1 MRNTLRKG
9 SPRSRPHLSL
19 TDTLASNETL
29 RQKLRKYSGLD
40 PDAPGKLQA
49 YRSEESVWPHIRTIF
64 QEPLAEFLGTVV
76 AVMFGSGAVAQA
88 LLSKSQPQ
96 SYPDNYGDWWTILRK
111 LTCRDRRRYDRY
123 LCMGNRGTYC
133 LVISLTLFQV
143 AGDSGAYLNPA
154 LTLSQAVYRGFS
166 IRKIPIYFL
175 SQFLGAFV
183 GALLT
188 YANYIS
194 AIDFYAGD
202 GVRTVPPTQGA
213 TAQIFITFPQPFLPT
228 ASAFFSE
235 VFATGLITL
244 SVFALKDET
253 SNGGIARAADNWF
266 PLKMFFIYS
275 AIGVSYGWETAFATN
290 PARDFGPR
298 VACTILGYGSGLW
311 TNASYYFWIPLV
323 APFIGAMIGGFI
335 YDFFVYTGASPV
347 NAPWLGLK
355 LLVSPKEE
363 ERNRDARKEEWEK
376 LPEHKS

>member
-96 SYPDNYGDWWTILRK
+96 SFPDNYGDWWTVSWGWGFGVMIGI
-111 LTCRDRRRYDRY
+111 Y
-123 LCMGNRGTYC
+123 
-133 LVISLTLFQV
+133 V

-235 VFATGLITL
+235 VIATGLITL
-244 SVFALKDET
+244 SIFALKDET
-253 SNGGIARAADNWF
+253 SNGGIARAANNWF

-323 APFIGAMIGGFI
+323 APFVGAMIGGFV

-355 LLVSPKEE
+355 LLISPTEE
-363 ERNRDARKEEWEK
+363 ERNRDAREEEWDK